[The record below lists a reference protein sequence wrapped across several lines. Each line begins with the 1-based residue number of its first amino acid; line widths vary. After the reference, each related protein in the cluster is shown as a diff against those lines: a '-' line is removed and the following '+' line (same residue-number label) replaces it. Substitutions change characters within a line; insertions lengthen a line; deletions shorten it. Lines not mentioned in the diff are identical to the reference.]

1 MPRPL
6 PWRVRLEILA
16 QVADAGGEG
25 LGLRSLVKGSTLG
38 DSAIQLRGTSLPAAP
53 VLVGK
58 QSVLFDA
65 SFLPNLTPKEK
76 KYE

>member
-25 LGLRSLVKGSTLG
+25 LGLRSLVMGSTLG
-38 DSAIQLRGTSLPAAP
+38 ESAIQLGGTSLPAAP
-53 VLVGK
+53 VLVGN

-65 SFLPNLTPKEK
+65 SFFLSLTPKEK
-76 KYE
+76 KDE